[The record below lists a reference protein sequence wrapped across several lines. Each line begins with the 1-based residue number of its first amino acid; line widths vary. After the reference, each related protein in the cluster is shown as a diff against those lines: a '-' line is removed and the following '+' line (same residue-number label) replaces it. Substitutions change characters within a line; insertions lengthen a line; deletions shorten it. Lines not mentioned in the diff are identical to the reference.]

1 MWVPRTRR
9 SRRIRSIRRI
19 RKENNA
25 RAPRPTDLNAIALK
39 YFVWQTELDE
49 IGGVWGFLL
58 RHLHVQPETS
68 EENSPGR
75 ATPGNFFSFAKVLSC
90 TNIRHRRGQKPT
102 KAKSQT
108 PFCGHKCRLFV
119 VGILGTLGILD
130 ILAIL
135 VWPRQT
141 TSKFSVFC
149 AFLKLSKFM

>member
-1 MWVPRTRR
+1 
-9 SRRIRSIRRI
+9 
-19 RKENNA
+19 
-25 RAPRPTDLNAIALK
+25 
-39 YFVWQTELDE
+39 
-49 IGGVWGFLL
+49 
-58 RHLHVQPETS
+58 VQPETS
-68 EENSPGR
+68 EENSTGR